1 MTNLTHLSP
10 IRDHLG
16 RPLKDLRISVMDRC
30 NFRCIYCMPEEK
42 FHSGFNFLK
51 SSERLSFDEILRV
64 TKLFSDLGVSKIR
77 ITGGEPL
84 LRVNLSELIGDL
96 STLEKIEDIALTTNG
111 VLLKKYS
118 EELKACGLNRIT
130 VSLDSIDPEQFRKMT
145 GGRGKLETVLE
156 GISEALSVGFKQ
168 VKINAVI
175 KRGIND
181 DQVIEMVDYF
191 KKQSVIIRFIEYM
204 DVGNLNQWKLN
215 ETVGSDEIIKKL
227 SEKWQL
233 DPLDKNYE
241 GETAQRYQISGSET
255 EIGLISSVTKPF
267 CGSCTRARLSSDGK
281 LYNCLFASEGKD
293 IRSWVRNDKSDEYI
307 RNELAS
313 IWKVRRDRYSE
324 LRYSDEIDKTDEKV
338 EMYYIGG

>member
-1 MTNLTHLSP
+1 MANLTHLSP

-51 SSERLSFDEILRV
+51 SSERLSFDEIFRV
-64 TKLFSDLGVSKIR
+64 TKLFTDLGVSKIR

-181 DQVIEMVDYF
+181 DQVIDMVDYF

-293 IRSWVRNDKSDEYI
+293 IRSWVRNGKSDEYI

-338 EMYYIGG
+338 EMYYIDG

>member
-1 MTNLTHLSP
+1 
-10 IRDHLG
+10 
-16 RPLKDLRISVMDRC
+16 
-30 NFRCIYCMPEEK
+30 MPEEK

-64 TKLFSDLGVSKIR
+64 TKLFTDLGVSKIR

-84 LRVNLSELIGDL
+84 LRVNLTELIGDL
-96 STLEKIEDIALTTNG
+96 STLKKIEDIALTTNG

-130 VSLDSIDPEQFRKMT
+130 VSLDSIDPGQFRKMS
-145 GGRGKLETVLE
+145 GGRGNLETVLE
-156 GISEALSVGFKQ
+156 GIDAALSVGFKKL
-168 VKINAVI
+168 KINAVI
-175 KRGIND
+175 KRGTND
-181 DQVIEMVDYF
+181 DQVIEMIDYF
-191 KKQSVIIRFIEYM
+191 KDQSVIIRFIEYM

-227 SEKWQL
+227 SDKWQL

-293 IRSWVRNDKSDEYI
+293 IRSWVRDGKSDEYI
-307 RNELAS
+307 KNELAS
-313 IWKVRRDRYSE
+313 IWKERRDRYSE
-324 LRYSDEIDKTDEKV
+324 LRYSDEIDNTDEKV

>member
-1 MTNLTHLSP
+1 
-10 IRDHLG
+10 
-16 RPLKDLRISVMDRC
+16 
-30 NFRCIYCMPEEK
+30 MPEEK

-64 TKLFSDLGVSKIR
+64 TKLFTDLGVSKIR

-84 LRVNLSELIGDL
+84 LRVNLTELIGDL
-96 STLEKIEDIALTTNG
+96 STLKKIEDIALTTNG

-130 VSLDSIDPEQFRKMT
+130 VSLDSIDPVQFRKMS
-145 GGRGKLETVLE
+145 GGRGNLETVLE
-156 GISEALSVGFKQ
+156 GIDAALSVGFKKL
-168 VKINAVI
+168 KINAVI
-175 KRGIND
+175 KRGTND
-181 DQVIEMVDYF
+181 DQVIEMIDYF
-191 KKQSVIIRFIEYM
+191 KDQAVIIRFIEYM

-293 IRSWVRNDKSDEYI
+293 IRSWVRDGKSDEYI
-307 RNELAS
+307 KNELAS
-313 IWKVRRDRYSE
+313 IWKERRDRYSE
-324 LRYSDEIDKTDEKV
+324 LRYSDEIDNTDEKV

>member
-1 MTNLTHLSP
+1 
-10 IRDHLG
+10 
-16 RPLKDLRISVMDRC
+16 
-30 NFRCIYCMPEEK
+30 MPEEK

-64 TKLFSDLGVSKIR
+64 TKLFTDLGVSKIR

-84 LRVNLSELIGDL
+84 LRVNLTELIGDL
-96 STLEKIEDIALTTNG
+96 STLKRIEDIALTTNG

-130 VSLDSIDPEQFRKMT
+130 VSLDSIDPEQFRKMS
-145 GGRGKLETVLE
+145 GGRGNLETVLE
-156 GISEALSVGFKQ
+156 GIDAALSVGFKKL
-168 VKINAVI
+168 KINAVI
-175 KRGIND
+175 KRGTND
-181 DQVIEMVDYF
+181 DQVIEMIDYF
-191 KKQSVIIRFIEYM
+191 KDQSVIIRFIEYM

-241 GETAQRYQISGSET
+241 GETAQRYQIDGSET

-293 IRSWVRNDKSDEYI
+293 IRSWVRDGKSDEYI
-307 RNELAS
+307 KNELAS
-313 IWKVRRDRYSE
+313 IWKERRDRYSE
-324 LRYSDEIDKTDEKV
+324 LRYSGEINNTDEKV

>member
-1 MTNLTHLSP
+1 MENLTHLSP

-64 TKLFSDLGVSKIR
+64 TKLFTDLGVSKIR

-84 LRVNLSELIGDL
+84 LRVNLTELIGDL
-96 STLEKIEDIALTTNG
+96 STLKKIEDIALTTNG

-130 VSLDSIDPEQFRKMT
+130 VSLDSIDPVQFRKMS
-145 GGRGKLETVLE
+145 GGRGNLETVLE
-156 GISEALSVGFKQ
+156 GIDAALSVGFKKL
-168 VKINAVI
+168 KINAVI
-175 KRGIND
+175 KRGTND
-181 DQVIEMVDYF
+181 DQVIEMIDYF
-191 KKQSVIIRFIEYM
+191 KDQAVIIRFIEYM

-241 GETAQRYQISGSET
+241 GETAQRYQIDGSET

-293 IRSWVRNDKSDEYI
+293 IRSWIRDGKSDEYI
-307 RNELAS
+307 KNELAS
-313 IWKVRRDRYSE
+313 IWKERRDRYSE
-324 LRYSDEIDKTDEKV
+324 LRYSDEIDNTDEKV

>member
-1 MTNLTHLSP
+1 
-10 IRDHLG
+10 
-16 RPLKDLRISVMDRC
+16 
-30 NFRCIYCMPEEK
+30 MPEEK

-51 SSERLSFDEILRV
+51 SSERLSFDEILRI
-64 TKLFSDLGVSKIR
+64 TKLFTELGVSKIR

-84 LRVNLSELIGDL
+84 LRVNLTELIGDL
-96 STLEKIEDIALTTNG
+96 STLKKIEDIALTTNG

-130 VSLDSIDPEQFRKMT
+130 VSLDSIDPEQFRKMS
-145 GGRGKLETVLE
+145 GGRGNLETVLE
-156 GISEALSVGFKQ
+156 GIDTALSVGFKKL
-168 VKINAVI
+168 KINAVI
-175 KRGIND
+175 KRGTND
-181 DQVIEMVDYF
+181 DQVIEMIDYF
-191 KKQSVIIRFIEYM
+191 KDQSVIIRFIEYM

-215 ETVGSDEIIKKL
+215 ETFGSDEIIKKL
-227 SEKWQL
+227 SENWQL
-233 DPLDKNYE
+233 DPLDRNYE

-293 IRSWVRNDKSDEYI
+293 IRSWVRDGKSDEYI
-307 RNELAS
+307 KNELAS
-313 IWKVRRDRYSE
+313 IWKERRDRYSE
-324 LRYSDEIDKTDEKV
+324 LRYSDEIDNTDEKV

>member
-1 MTNLTHLSP
+1 
-10 IRDHLG
+10 
-16 RPLKDLRISVMDRC
+16 
-30 NFRCIYCMPEEK
+30 MPEEK

-64 TKLFSDLGVSKIR
+64 TKLFTDLGVSKIR

-84 LRVNLSELIGDL
+84 LRVNLTELIGDL
-96 STLEKIEDIALTTNG
+96 STLKKIEDIALTTNG

-130 VSLDSIDPEQFRKMT
+130 VSLDSIDPEQFRKMS
-145 GGRGKLETVLE
+145 GGRGNLETVLE
-156 GISEALSVGFKQ
+156 GIDAALSVGFKKL
-168 VKINAVI
+168 KINAVI
-175 KRGIND
+175 KRGTND
-181 DQVIEMVDYF
+181 DQVIEMIDYF
-191 KKQSVIIRFIEYM
+191 KDQSVIIRFIEYM

-293 IRSWVRNDKSDEYI
+293 IRSWVRDGKSDEYI
-307 RNELAS
+307 KNELAS
-313 IWKVRRDRYSE
+313 IWKERSDRYSE
-324 LRYSDEIDKTDEKV
+324 LRYSDEIDNTDEKV

>member
-1 MTNLTHLSP
+1 MANLTHLSP

-64 TKLFSDLGVSKIR
+64 TKLFTDLGVSKIR

-84 LRVNLSELIGDL
+84 LRVNLTELIGDL
-96 STLEKIEDIALTTNG
+96 STLKKIEDIALTTNG

-130 VSLDSIDPEQFRKMT
+130 VSLDSIDPEQFRKMS
-145 GGRGKLETVLE
+145 GGRGNLETVLE
-156 GISEALSVGFKQ
+156 GIDAALSVGFKKL
-168 VKINAVI
+168 KINAVI
-175 KRGIND
+175 KRGTND
-181 DQVIEMVDYF
+181 DQVIEMIDYF
-191 KKQSVIIRFIEYM
+191 KDQSVIIRFIEYM

-227 SEKWQL
+227 SDKWQL

-241 GETAQRYQISGSET
+241 GETAQRYQIDGSET

-293 IRSWVRNDKSDEYI
+293 IRSWVRDGKSDEYI
-307 RNELAS
+307 KNELAS
-313 IWKVRRDRYSE
+313 IWKERRDRYSE
-324 LRYSDEIDKTDEKV
+324 LRYSDEIDNTDEKV

>member
-1 MTNLTHLSP
+1 MANLTHLSP

-64 TKLFSDLGVSKIR
+64 TKLFTDLGVSKIR

-84 LRVNLSELIGDL
+84 LRVNLTELIGDL
-96 STLEKIEDIALTTNG
+96 STLKKIEDIALTTNG

-130 VSLDSIDPEQFRKMT
+130 VSLDSIDPEQFRKMS
-145 GGRGKLETVLE
+145 GGRGNLETVME
-156 GISEALSVGFKQ
+156 GIDAALSVGFKKL
-168 VKINAVI
+168 KINAVI
-175 KRGIND
+175 KRGTND
-181 DQVIEMVDYF
+181 DQVIEMIDYF
-191 KKQSVIIRFIEYM
+191 KDQSVIIRFIEYM

-293 IRSWVRNDKSDEYI
+293 IRSWVRDGKSDEYI
-307 RNELAS
+307 KNELAS
-313 IWKVRRDRYSE
+313 IWKERRDRYSE
-324 LRYSDEIDKTDEKV
+324 LRYSDEIDNTDEKV

>member
-1 MTNLTHLSP
+1 MANLTHLRP

-51 SSERLSFDEILRV
+51 SSERLSFDEILRI
-64 TKLFSDLGVSKIR
+64 TKLFTDLGVSKIR

-84 LRVNLSELIGDL
+84 LRVNLTELIGDL
-96 STLEKIEDIALTTNG
+96 STLKKIEDIALTTNG

-130 VSLDSIDPEQFRKMT
+130 VSLDSIDPEQFRKMS
-145 GGRGKLETVLE
+145 GGRGNLETVLE
-156 GISEALSVGFKQ
+156 GIDAALSVGFKKL
-168 VKINAVI
+168 KINAVI
-175 KRGIND
+175 KRGTND
-181 DQVIEMVDYF
+181 DQVIEMIDYF
-191 KKQSVIIRFIEYM
+191 KDQSVIIRFIEYM

-215 ETVGSDEIIKKL
+215 ETFGSDEIIKKL

-241 GETAQRYQISGSET
+241 GETAQRYQINGSET

-293 IRSWVRNDKSDEYI
+293 IRSWVRDGKSDEYI
-307 RNELAS
+307 KNELAS
-313 IWKVRRDRYSE
+313 IWKERRDRYSE
-324 LRYSDEIDKTDEKV
+324 LRYSDEIDNTDEKV

>member
-64 TKLFSDLGVSKIR
+64 TKLFTDLGVSKIR

-175 KRGIND
+175 KKGIND
-181 DQVIEMVDYF
+181 DQVIDMVDYF

-293 IRSWVRNDKSDEYI
+293 IRSWVRNGKSDEYI

-313 IWKVRRDRYSE
+313 VWKVRRDRYSE

>member
-1 MTNLTHLSP
+1 MANLTHLSP

-64 TKLFSDLGVSKIR
+64 TKLFTDLGVSKIR

-84 LRVNLSELIGDL
+84 LRVNLTELIGDL
-96 STLEKIEDIALTTNG
+96 STLKKIEDIALTTNG

-130 VSLDSIDPEQFRKMT
+130 VSLDSIDPEQFRKMS
-145 GGRGKLETVLE
+145 GGRGNLETVLE
-156 GISEALSVGFKQ
+156 GIDAALSVGFKKL
-168 VKINAVI
+168 KINAVI
-175 KRGIND
+175 KRGTND
-181 DQVIEMVDYF
+181 DQVIEMIDYF
-191 KKQSVIIRFIEYM
+191 KDQSVIIRFIEYM

-241 GETAQRYQISGSET
+241 GETAQRYQIDGSET

-293 IRSWVRNDKSDEYI
+293 IRSWVRDGKSDEYI
-307 RNELAS
+307 KNELAS
-313 IWKVRRDRYSE
+313 IWKERSDRYSE
-324 LRYSDEIDKTDEKV
+324 LRYSDEIDNTDEKV

>member
-1 MTNLTHLSP
+1 
-10 IRDHLG
+10 
-16 RPLKDLRISVMDRC
+16 
-30 NFRCIYCMPEEK
+30 MPEEK

-51 SSERLSFDEILRV
+51 SSERLSFNEILRV
-64 TKLFSDLGVSKIR
+64 TKLFTDLGVSKIR

-84 LRVNLSELIGDL
+84 LRVNLTELIGDL
-96 STLEKIEDIALTTNG
+96 STLKKIEDIALTTNG

-130 VSLDSIDPEQFRKMT
+130 VSLDSIDPEQFRKMS
-145 GGRGKLETVLE
+145 GGRGNLETVLE
-156 GISEALSVGFKQ
+156 GIDAALSVGFKKL
-168 VKINAVI
+168 KINAVI
-175 KRGIND
+175 KRGTND
-181 DQVIEMVDYF
+181 DQVIEMIDYF
-191 KKQSVIIRFIEYM
+191 KDQSVIIRFIEYM

-241 GETAQRYQISGSET
+241 GETAQRYQIDGSET

-293 IRSWVRNDKSDEYI
+293 IRSWVRDGKSDEYI
-307 RNELAS
+307 KNELAS
-313 IWKVRRDRYSE
+313 IWKERRDRYSE
-324 LRYSDEIDKTDEKV
+324 LRYSDEIDNTDEKV

>member
-1 MTNLTHLSP
+1 MENLTHLSP

-64 TKLFSDLGVSKIR
+64 TKLFTDLGVSKIR

-84 LRVNLSELIGDL
+84 LRVNLTELIGDL
-96 STLEKIEDIALTTNG
+96 STLKKIEDIALTTNG

-130 VSLDSIDPEQFRKMT
+130 VSLDSIDPEQFRKMS
-145 GGRGKLETVLE
+145 GGRGNLETVLE
-156 GISEALSVGFKQ
+156 GIDAALSVGFKKL
-168 VKINAVI
+168 KINAVI
-175 KRGIND
+175 KRGTND
-181 DQVIEMVDYF
+181 DQVIEMIDYF
-191 KKQSVIIRFIEYM
+191 KDQSVIIRFIEYM

-241 GETAQRYQISGSET
+241 GETAQRYQIDGSET

-293 IRSWVRNDKSDEYI
+293 IRSWVRDGKSDEYI
-307 RNELAS
+307 KNELAS
-313 IWKVRRDRYSE
+313 IWKERRDRYSE
-324 LRYSDEIDKTDEKV
+324 LRYSGEINNTDEKV

>member
-1 MTNLTHLSP
+1 
-10 IRDHLG
+10 
-16 RPLKDLRISVMDRC
+16 
-30 NFRCIYCMPEEK
+30 MPEEK

-51 SSERLSFDEILRV
+51 SSERLSFDEILRI
-64 TKLFSDLGVSKIR
+64 TKLFTDLGVSKIR

-84 LRVNLSELIGDL
+84 LRVNLTEPIGDL
-96 STLEKIEDIALTTNG
+96 STLKKIEDIALTTNG

-130 VSLDSIDPEQFRKMT
+130 VSLDSIDPEQFRKMS
-145 GGRGKLETVLE
+145 GGRGNLETVLE
-156 GISEALSVGFKQ
+156 GIDAALSVGFKKL
-168 VKINAVI
+168 KINAVI
-175 KRGIND
+175 KRGTND
-181 DQVIEMVDYF
+181 DQVIEMIDYF
-191 KKQSVIIRFIEYM
+191 KDQSVIIRFIEYM

-293 IRSWVRNDKSDEYI
+293 IRSWVRDGKSDEYI
-307 RNELAS
+307 KNELAS
-313 IWKVRRDRYSE
+313 IWKERRDRYSE
-324 LRYSDEIDKTDEKV
+324 LRYSDEIDNTDEKV

>member
-1 MTNLTHLSP
+1 MANLTHLSP

-51 SSERLSFDEILRV
+51 SSERLSFDEIFRV
-64 TKLFSDLGVSKIR
+64 TKLFTDLGVSKIR

-293 IRSWVRNDKSDEYI
+293 IRSWVRNGKSDEYI

>member
-1 MTNLTHLSP
+1 
-10 IRDHLG
+10 
-16 RPLKDLRISVMDRC
+16 
-30 NFRCIYCMPEEK
+30 MPEEK

-64 TKLFSDLGVSKIR
+64 TKLFTDLGVSKIR

-84 LRVNLSELIGDL
+84 LRVNLTELIGDL
-96 STLEKIEDIALTTNG
+96 STLKKIEDIALTTNG

-130 VSLDSIDPEQFRKMT
+130 VSLDSIDPEQFRKMS
-145 GGRGKLETVLE
+145 GGRGNLETVLE
-156 GISEALSVGFKQ
+156 GIDAALSVGFKKL
-168 VKINAVI
+168 KINAVI
-175 KRGIND
+175 KRGTND
-181 DQVIEMVDYF
+181 DQVIEMIDYF
-191 KKQSVIIRFIEYM
+191 KDQSVIIRFIEYM

-215 ETVGSDEIIKKL
+215 ETVGSNEIIKKL

-241 GETAQRYQISGSET
+241 GETAQRYQIDGSET

-293 IRSWVRNDKSDEYI
+293 IRSWIRDGKSDEYI
-307 RNELAS
+307 KNELAS
-313 IWKVRRDRYSE
+313 IWKERRDRYSE
-324 LRYSDEIDKTDEKV
+324 LRYSGEINNTDEKV

>member
-1 MTNLTHLSP
+1 
-10 IRDHLG
+10 
-16 RPLKDLRISVMDRC
+16 
-30 NFRCIYCMPEEK
+30 MPEEK
-42 FHSGFNFLK
+42 FHSSFNFLK
-51 SSERLSFDEILRV
+51 SSERLSFEEILRV

-96 STLEKIEDIALTTNG
+96 STLKKIEDIALTTNG

-130 VSLDSIDPEQFRKMT
+130 VSLDSIDPDQFKKMT
-145 GGRGKLETVLE
+145 GGRGNLETVLE
-156 GISEALSVGFKQ
+156 GISEALSVGFKK

-191 KKQSVIIRFIEYM
+191 KEQSVIIRFIEYM

-215 ETVGSDEIIKKL
+215 ETVGSDEVIKKL

-233 DPLDKNYE
+233 EPLDQNYE

-281 LYNCLFASEGKD
+281 LYNCLFASQGKD
-293 IRSWVRNDKSDEYI
+293 IRSWIRNGKSDEFI
-307 RNELAS
+307 KNELAS
-313 IWKVRRDRYSE
+313 IWKERRDRYSE
-324 LRYSDEIDKTDEKV
+324 LRYSDKTGKTDEKV

>member
-1 MTNLTHLSP
+1 MANLTHLSP

-51 SSERLSFDEILRV
+51 SSERLSFDEIFRV
-64 TKLFSDLGVSKIR
+64 TKLFTDLGVSKIR

-145 GGRGKLETVLE
+145 GGRGKLKTVLE

-175 KRGIND
+175 KKGIND
-181 DQVIEMVDYF
+181 DQVIDMVDYF

-293 IRSWVRNDKSDEYI
+293 IRSWVRNGKSDEYI

-313 IWKVRRDRYSE
+313 VWKVRRDRYSE

>member
-1 MTNLTHLSP
+1 
-10 IRDHLG
+10 
-16 RPLKDLRISVMDRC
+16 
-30 NFRCIYCMPEEK
+30 MPEEK

-64 TKLFSDLGVSKIR
+64 TKLFTDLGVSKIR

-84 LRVNLSELIGDL
+84 LRVNLTELIGDL
-96 STLEKIEDIALTTNG
+96 STLKKIEDIALTTNG

-130 VSLDSIDPEQFRKMT
+130 VSLDSIDPEQFRKMS
-145 GGRGKLETVLE
+145 GGRGNLEIVLE
-156 GISEALSVGFKQ
+156 GIDAALSVGFKKL
-168 VKINAVI
+168 KINAVI
-175 KRGIND
+175 KRGTND
-181 DQVIEMVDYF
+181 DQVIEMIDYF
-191 KKQSVIIRFIEYM
+191 KDQSVIIRFIEYM

-241 GETAQRYQISGSET
+241 GETAQRYQIDGSET

-293 IRSWVRNDKSDEYI
+293 IRSWVRDGKSDEYI
-307 RNELAS
+307 KNELAS
-313 IWKVRRDRYSE
+313 IWKERRDRYSE
-324 LRYSDEIDKTDEKV
+324 LRYSGEIDNTDEKV

>member
-1 MTNLTHLSP
+1 
-10 IRDHLG
+10 
-16 RPLKDLRISVMDRC
+16 
-30 NFRCIYCMPEEK
+30 MPEEK

-64 TKLFSDLGVSKIR
+64 TKLFTDLGVSKIR

-84 LRVNLSELIGDL
+84 LRVNLTELIGDL
-96 STLEKIEDIALTTNG
+96 STLKKIEDIALTTNG

-130 VSLDSIDPEQFRKMT
+130 VSLDSIDPEQFRKMS
-145 GGRGKLETVLE
+145 GGRGNLETVLE
-156 GISEALSVGFKQ
+156 GIDAALSVGFKKL
-168 VKINAVI
+168 KINAVI
-175 KRGIND
+175 KRGTND
-181 DQVIEMVDYF
+181 DQVIEMIDYF
-191 KKQSVIIRFIEYM
+191 KDQSVIIRFIEYM

-227 SEKWQL
+227 SERWQL

-293 IRSWVRNDKSDEYI
+293 IRSWVRDGKSDEYI
-307 RNELAS
+307 KNELAS
-313 IWKVRRDRYSE
+313 IWKERRDRYSE
-324 LRYSDEIDKTDEKV
+324 LRYSDEIDNTDEKV

>member
-1 MTNLTHLSP
+1 MENLTHLSP

-64 TKLFSDLGVSKIR
+64 TKLFTDLGVSKIR

-84 LRVNLSELIGDL
+84 LRVNLTELIGDL
-96 STLEKIEDIALTTNG
+96 STLKKIEDIALTTNG

-130 VSLDSIDPEQFRKMT
+130 VSLDSIDPEQFRKMS
-145 GGRGKLETVLE
+145 GGRGNLETVLE
-156 GISEALSVGFKQ
+156 GIDAALSVGFKKL
-168 VKINAVI
+168 KINAVI
-175 KRGIND
+175 KRGTND
-181 DQVIEMVDYF
+181 DQVIEMIDYF
-191 KKQSVIIRFIEYM
+191 KDQSVIIRFIEYM

-227 SEKWQL
+227 SERWQL

-293 IRSWVRNDKSDEYI
+293 IRSWVRDGKSDEYI
-307 RNELAS
+307 KNELAS
-313 IWKVRRDRYSE
+313 IWKERRDRYSE
-324 LRYSDEIDKTDEKV
+324 LRYSDEIDNTDEKV

>member
-1 MTNLTHLSP
+1 
-10 IRDHLG
+10 
-16 RPLKDLRISVMDRC
+16 
-30 NFRCIYCMPEEK
+30 MPEEK

-51 SSERLSFDEILRV
+51 SSERLSFNEILRV
-64 TKLFSDLGVSKIR
+64 TKLFTDLGVSKIR

-84 LRVNLSELIGDL
+84 LRVNLTELIGDL
-96 STLEKIEDIALTTNG
+96 STLKKIEDIALTTNG

-130 VSLDSIDPEQFRKMT
+130 VSLDSIDPEQFRKMS
-145 GGRGKLETVLE
+145 GGRGNLETVLE
-156 GISEALSVGFKQ
+156 GIDAALSVGFKKL
-168 VKINAVI
+168 KINAVI
-175 KRGIND
+175 KRGTND
-181 DQVIEMVDYF
+181 DQVIEMIDYF
-191 KKQSVIIRFIEYM
+191 KDQSVIIRFIEYM

-227 SEKWQL
+227 SKKWQL

-293 IRSWVRNDKSDEYI
+293 IRSWVRDGKSDEYI
-307 RNELAS
+307 KNELAS
-313 IWKVRRDRYSE
+313 IWKERSDRYSE
-324 LRYSDEIDKTDEKV
+324 LRYSDEIDNTDEKV

>member
-1 MTNLTHLSP
+1 
-10 IRDHLG
+10 
-16 RPLKDLRISVMDRC
+16 
-30 NFRCIYCMPEEK
+30 MPEEK

-64 TKLFSDLGVSKIR
+64 TKLFTDLGVSKIR

-84 LRVNLSELIGDL
+84 LRVNLTELIGDL
-96 STLEKIEDIALTTNG
+96 STLKKIEDIALTTNG

-130 VSLDSIDPEQFRKMT
+130 VSLDSIDPEQFRKMS
-145 GGRGKLETVLE
+145 GGRGNLETVLE
-156 GISEALSVGFKQ
+156 GIDAALSVGFKKL
-168 VKINAVI
+168 KINAVI
-175 KRGIND
+175 KRGTND
-181 DQVIEMVDYF
+181 DQVIEMIDYF
-191 KKQSVIIRFIEYM
+191 KDQSVIIRFIEYM

-293 IRSWVRNDKSDEYI
+293 IRSWVRDGKSDEYI
-307 RNELAS
+307 KNELAS
-313 IWKVRRDRYSE
+313 IWIERRDRYSE
-324 LRYSDEIDKTDEKV
+324 LRYSDEIDNTDEKV

>member
-1 MTNLTHLSP
+1 
-10 IRDHLG
+10 
-16 RPLKDLRISVMDRC
+16 
-30 NFRCIYCMPEEK
+30 MPEEK

-64 TKLFSDLGVSKIR
+64 TKLFTDLGVSKIR

-84 LRVNLSELIGDL
+84 LRVNLTELIGDL
-96 STLEKIEDIALTTNG
+96 STLKKIEDIALTTNG

-130 VSLDSIDPEQFRKMT
+130 VSLDSIDPEQFRKMS
-145 GGRGKLETVLE
+145 GGRGNLETVLE
-156 GISEALSVGFKQ
+156 GIDAALSVGFKKL
-168 VKINAVI
+168 KINAVI
-175 KRGIND
+175 KRGTND
-181 DQVIEMVDYF
+181 DQVIEMIDYF
-191 KKQSVIIRFIEYM
+191 KDQSVIIRFIEYM

-227 SEKWQL
+227 SKKWQL

-293 IRSWVRNDKSDEYI
+293 IRSWVRDGKSDEYI
-307 RNELAS
+307 KNELAS
-313 IWKVRRDRYSE
+313 IWKERRDRYSE
-324 LRYSDEIDKTDEKV
+324 LRYSDEIDNTDEKV

>member
-1 MTNLTHLSP
+1 
-10 IRDHLG
+10 
-16 RPLKDLRISVMDRC
+16 
-30 NFRCIYCMPEEK
+30 MPEEK

-64 TKLFSDLGVSKIR
+64 TKLFTDLGVSKIR

-84 LRVNLSELIGDL
+84 LRVNLTELIGDL
-96 STLEKIEDIALTTNG
+96 STLKKIEDIALTTNG

-130 VSLDSIDPEQFRKMT
+130 VSLDSIDPEQFRKMS
-145 GGRGKLETVLE
+145 GGRGNLETVLE
-156 GISEALSVGFKQ
+156 GINAALSVGFKKL
-168 VKINAVI
+168 KINAVI
-175 KRGIND
+175 KRGTND
-181 DQVIEMVDYF
+181 DQVIEMIDYF
-191 KKQSVIIRFIEYM
+191 KDQSVIIRFIEYM

-293 IRSWVRNDKSDEYI
+293 IRSWVRDGKSDEYI
-307 RNELAS
+307 KNELAS
-313 IWKVRRDRYSE
+313 IWKERRDRYSE
-324 LRYSDEIDKTDEKV
+324 LRYSDEIDNTDEKV

>member
-1 MTNLTHLSP
+1 MANLTHLSP

-64 TKLFSDLGVSKIR
+64 TKLFTDLGVSKIR

-84 LRVNLSELIGDL
+84 LRVNLTELIGDL
-96 STLEKIEDIALTTNG
+96 STLKKIEDIALTTNG

-130 VSLDSIDPEQFRKMT
+130 VSLDSIDPEQFRKMS
-145 GGRGKLETVLE
+145 GGRGNLETVLE
-156 GISEALSVGFKQ
+156 GIDAALSVGFKKL
-168 VKINAVI
+168 KINAVI
-175 KRGIND
+175 KRGTND
-181 DQVIEMVDYF
+181 DQVIEMIDYF
-191 KKQSVIIRFIEYM
+191 KDQSVIIRFIEYM

-241 GETAQRYQISGSET
+241 GETAQRYQIDGSET

-293 IRSWVRNDKSDEYI
+293 IRSWVRDGKSDEYI
-307 RNELAS
+307 KNELAS
-313 IWKVRRDRYSE
+313 IWTERRDRYSE
-324 LRYSDEIDKTDEKV
+324 LRYSDEIDNTDEKV

>member
-1 MTNLTHLSP
+1 
-10 IRDHLG
+10 
-16 RPLKDLRISVMDRC
+16 
-30 NFRCIYCMPEEK
+30 MPEEK

-64 TKLFSDLGVSKIR
+64 TKLFTDLGVSKIR

-84 LRVNLSELIGDL
+84 LRVNLTELIGDL
-96 STLEKIEDIALTTNG
+96 STLKKIEDIALTTNG

-130 VSLDSIDPEQFRKMT
+130 VSLDSIDPEQFRKMS
-145 GGRGKLETVLE
+145 GGRGNLETVLE
-156 GISEALSVGFKQ
+156 GIDAALSVGFKKL
-168 VKINAVI
+168 KINAVI
-175 KRGIND
+175 KRGTND
-181 DQVIEMVDYF
+181 DQVIEMIDYF
-191 KKQSVIIRFIEYM
+191 KDQSVIIRFIEYM

-241 GETAQRYQISGSET
+241 GETAQRYQIDGSET

-293 IRSWVRNDKSDEYI
+293 IRSWVRGGKSDEYI
-307 RNELAS
+307 KNELAS
-313 IWKVRRDRYSE
+313 IWKERRDRYSE
-324 LRYSDEIDKTDEKV
+324 LRYSDEIDNTDEKV

>member
-1 MTNLTHLSP
+1 MANLTHLSP

-64 TKLFSDLGVSKIR
+64 TKLFTDLGVSKIR

-84 LRVNLSELIGDL
+84 LRVNLTELIGDL
-96 STLEKIEDIALTTNG
+96 STLKKIEDIALTTNG

-118 EELKACGLNRIT
+118 EELKASGLNRIT
-130 VSLDSIDPEQFRKMT
+130 VSLDSIDPEQFRKMS
-145 GGRGKLETVLE
+145 GGRGNLETVLE
-156 GISEALSVGFKQ
+156 GIDAALSVGFKKL
-168 VKINAVI
+168 KINAVI
-175 KRGIND
+175 KRGTND
-181 DQVIEMVDYF
+181 DQVIEMIDYF
-191 KKQSVIIRFIEYM
+191 KDQSVIIRFIEYM

-241 GETAQRYQISGSET
+241 GETAQRYQIDGSET

-293 IRSWVRNDKSDEYI
+293 IRSWVRDGKSDEYI
-307 RNELAS
+307 KNELAS
-313 IWKVRRDRYSE
+313 IWKERRDRYSE
-324 LRYSDEIDKTDEKV
+324 LRYSDEIDNTDEKV

>member
-64 TKLFSDLGVSKIR
+64 TKLFTDLGVSKIR

-181 DQVIEMVDYF
+181 DQVIDMVDYF

-293 IRSWVRNDKSDEYI
+293 IRSWVRNGKSDEYI

>member
-1 MTNLTHLSP
+1 MSNLSHFAP
-10 IRDHLG
+10 IRDKLG
-16 RPLKDLRISVMDRC
+16 RPLKDLRVSVMDRC

-51 SSERLSFDEILRV
+51 STERLSFEEIFRV
-64 TKLFSDLGVSKIR
+64 TKIFSDLGISKVR

-96 STLEKIEDIALTTNG
+96 STLDKIEDIALTTNG

-130 VSLDSIDPEQFRKMT
+130 VSLDSIDPAQFMQMT
-145 GGRGKLETVLE
+145 GGRGNLETVLE
-156 GISEALSVGFKQ
+156 GINAALSVGFKK
-168 VKINAVI
+168 VKINAVL
-175 KRGIND
+175 KRGTND

-191 KKQSVIIRFIEYM
+191 KDQSVIIRFIEYM
-204 DVGNLNQWKLN
+204 DVGNLNQWKLK
-215 ETVGSDEIIKKL
+215 ETVGSKEIIKKL
-227 SEKWQL
+227 SEQWTL
-233 DPLDKNYE
+233 EPLDKNYE
-241 GETAQRYQISGSET
+241 GETAERFRIKGSET

-267 CGSCTRARLSSDGK
+267 CGSCSRARLSSDGK

-293 IRSWVRNDKSDEYI
+293 IRSWVRGGKSDEFI
-307 RNELAS
+307 RDEIAS
-313 IWKVRRDRYSE
+313 IWKERKDRYSE
-324 LRYSDEIDKTDEKV
+324 LRYNKKSDKTNEKV

>member
-51 SSERLSFDEILRV
+51 SSERLSFDEIFRV
-64 TKLFSDLGVSKIR
+64 TKLFTDLGVSKIR

-130 VSLDSIDPEQFRKMT
+130 VSLDSVDPEQFRKMT
-145 GGRGKLETVLE
+145 GGRGKLKTVLE

-175 KRGIND
+175 KKGIND
-181 DQVIEMVDYF
+181 DQVIDMVDYF

-293 IRSWVRNDKSDEYI
+293 IRSWVRNGKSDEYI

-313 IWKVRRDRYSE
+313 VWKVRRDRYSE

>member
-1 MTNLTHLSP
+1 
-10 IRDHLG
+10 
-16 RPLKDLRISVMDRC
+16 
-30 NFRCIYCMPEEK
+30 MPEEK

-51 SSERLSFDEILRV
+51 SSERLSFDEIFRV
-64 TKLFSDLGVSKIR
+64 TKLFTDLGVSKIR

-293 IRSWVRNDKSDEYI
+293 IRNWVRNGKSDEYI

>member
-51 SSERLSFDEILRV
+51 SSERLSFDEIFRV
-64 TKLFSDLGVSKIR
+64 TKLFTDLGVSKIR

-175 KRGIND
+175 KKGIND
-181 DQVIEMVDYF
+181 DQVIDMVDYF

-293 IRSWVRNDKSDEYI
+293 IRSWVRNGKSDEYI

>member
-1 MTNLTHLSP
+1 
-10 IRDHLG
+10 
-16 RPLKDLRISVMDRC
+16 
-30 NFRCIYCMPEEK
+30 MPEEK

-64 TKLFSDLGVSKIR
+64 TKLFTDLGVSKIR

-84 LRVNLSELIGDL
+84 LRVNLTELIGDL
-96 STLEKIEDIALTTNG
+96 STLKKIEDIALTTNG

-130 VSLDSIDPEQFRKMT
+130 VSLDSIDPEQFRKMS
-145 GGRGKLETVLE
+145 GGRGNLETVLE
-156 GISEALSVGFKQ
+156 GIDAALSVGFKKL
-168 VKINAVI
+168 KINAVI
-175 KRGIND
+175 KRGTND
-181 DQVIEMVDYF
+181 DQVIEMIDYF
-191 KKQSVIIRFIEYM
+191 KDQSVIIRFIEYM

-227 SEKWQL
+227 SQKWQL

-241 GETAQRYQISGSET
+241 GETAQRYQINGSET

-293 IRSWVRNDKSDEYI
+293 IRSWVRDGKSDEYI
-307 RNELAS
+307 KNELAS
-313 IWKVRRDRYSE
+313 IWKERRDRYSE
-324 LRYSDEIDKTDEKV
+324 LRYSDEIDNTDEKV

>member
-1 MTNLTHLSP
+1 
-10 IRDHLG
+10 
-16 RPLKDLRISVMDRC
+16 
-30 NFRCIYCMPEEK
+30 MPEEK
-42 FHSGFNFLK
+42 FHSGFDFLK

-64 TKLFSDLGVSKIR
+64 TKLFTDLGVSKIR

-84 LRVNLSELIGDL
+84 LRVNLTELIGDL
-96 STLEKIEDIALTTNG
+96 STLKKIEDIALTTNG

-130 VSLDSIDPEQFRKMT
+130 VSLDSIDPEQFRKMS
-145 GGRGKLETVLE
+145 GGRGNLETVLE
-156 GISEALSVGFKQ
+156 GIDAALSVGFKKL
-168 VKINAVI
+168 KINAVI
-175 KRGIND
+175 KRGTND
-181 DQVIEMVDYF
+181 DQVIEMIDYF
-191 KKQSVIIRFIEYM
+191 KDQSVIIRFIEYM

-293 IRSWVRNDKSDEYI
+293 IRSWVRDGKSDEYI
-307 RNELAS
+307 KNELAS
-313 IWKVRRDRYSE
+313 IWKERRDRYSE
-324 LRYSDEIDKTDEKV
+324 LRYSDEIDNTDEKV

>member
-1 MTNLTHLSP
+1 
-10 IRDHLG
+10 
-16 RPLKDLRISVMDRC
+16 
-30 NFRCIYCMPEEK
+30 MPEEK

-64 TKLFSDLGVSKIR
+64 TKLFTDLGVSKIR

-84 LRVNLSELIGDL
+84 LRVNLTELIGDL
-96 STLEKIEDIALTTNG
+96 STLKKIEDIALTTNG

-130 VSLDSIDPEQFRKMT
+130 VSLDSIDPDQFRKMS
-145 GGRGKLETVLE
+145 GGRGNLETVLE
-156 GISEALSVGFKQ
+156 GIDAALSVGFKKL
-168 VKINAVI
+168 KINAVI
-175 KRGIND
+175 KRGTND
-181 DQVIEMVDYF
+181 DQVIEMIDYF
-191 KKQSVIIRFIEYM
+191 KDQSVIIRFIEYM

-293 IRSWVRNDKSDEYI
+293 IRSWVRDGKSDEYI
-307 RNELAS
+307 KNELAS
-313 IWKVRRDRYSE
+313 IWTERRDRYSE
-324 LRYSDEIDKTDEKV
+324 LRYSDEIDNTDEKV